1 MIKWLICAVLSA
13 FQSHRRFTLP
23 ICNIR
28 KKQPSSCMLQYLIQ
42 NTKKTPAFLHSQAN
56 RSLICCKKQQAAKR
70 NPFSNSI
77 TFASLPYQLLVSDFI
92 ICTSYALLYLF
103 FIKLINCFSFVI
115 SRDSAIISFSPYTF
129 SSSMRKDVLISL
141 YVII

>member
-1 MIKWLICAVLSA
+1 MANMCCA
-13 FQSHRRFTLP
+13 FCFP
-23 ICNIR
+23 IPSPLKSYTANLQH
-28 KKQPSSCMLQYLIQ
+28 KKKTAQLLHASISDTEYK
-42 NTKKTPAFLHSQAN
+42 KKTPAFLHSQAN
-56 RSLICCKKQQAAKR
+56 RSLICCKIQRAAKR

-77 TFASLPYQLLVSDFI
+77 TYASLPYQLLVSDFM